1 MAPGSYFY
9 SVAGRATGYYPEKGT
24 NLNDSF
30 VNGEC
35 VKPRRPPESTGIR
48 IKDGTS

>member
-1 MAPGSYFY
+1 MALRSYFY
-9 SVAGRATGYYPEKGT
+9 SVAGRATGYYPKEVL

-30 VNGEC
+30 VSGEC
-35 VKPRRPPESTGIR
+35 VKPRGPPESSGIR